1 MSKESGGILLSDP
14 GTYNYLLLVLLLLFL
29 LLVSL
34 YVLRW
39 KKKRLNAI
47 IDHKVEVFEKAFD
60 ISEDAILILSNEN
73 KVVYANRSMIKL
85 LGLSEDY
92 RGKDLVHMPQIR
104 NHETLLPL
112 DIFVNQEYRGDKTQ
126 MQTYPQSFLVL
137 DEAEE
142 EIPVNLYLDSSE
154 GRYSGESWCKIIYMH
169 DLRKEIKHETV
180 SRRHQLTQLPNQAQL
195 QIDLNAL
202 FAKNHLDKKK
212 LALVLIDID
221 NFTMLRSII
230 GHEQANKILIKF
242 AEYLMH
248 LPTSL
253 NFKVYHTHHNN
264 FLLTISN
271 LEEVDEVTSL
281 IREIQK
287 ELTMFYKIEDV
298 RLYLT
303 ASVGIAIYPDSATRR
318 TLLDRTYQALA
329 TAQKQGYG
337 KCEVY
342 MPEAI
347 RQDYDELLLFNEM
360 HEALEKEEFEVYYQ
374 PIVTTSE
381 QEVVGAEAL
390 IRWNHP
396 KYGLIPPTVFIPIME
411 KTGFIIELGEYIL
424 EEVLKQMKRWE
435 LFKFKEIQISIN
447 VTLLEL
453 ERKGFA
459 EYVSKQLLHHQIN
472 PERLKFEITEGYAM
486 RSERLTRQEIWSLK
500 KLGVSIAL
508 DDFGTGYTS
517 FAYLKKFPADIV
529 KIDKTMVD
537 YILTNKE
544 DQRIVKAMID
554 LGHNLGM
561 KIIVEGIE
569 NKRMFDLIASYGCDY
584 IQGYYISKP
593 LPVFE
598 FQKLLR

>member
-1 MSKESGGILLSDP
+1 MKDIS
-14 GTYNYLLLVLLLLFL
+14 TYNYLFFVLFL
-29 LLVSL
+29 LLLLLIYL
-34 YVLRW
+34 YILRR
-39 KKKRLNAI
+39 KQQKLNAI
-47 IDHKVEVFEKAFD
+47 IEHKVEVFEKAFD
-60 ISEDAILILSNEN
+60 ISEDAVLILSNEN
-73 KVVYANRSMIKL
+73 KIVYANDTAVRL
-85 LGLSEDY
+85 LGLDEDH
-92 RGKDLVHMPQIR
+92 RGKTLEYMPQIR
-104 NHETLLPL
+104 NHEDLLPL
-112 DIFVNQEYRGDKTQ
+112 DKFLEQKYRNDNKQ
-126 MQTYPQSFLVL
+126 MQVFPQSSLIVEN
-137 DEAEE
+137 DK
-142 EIPVNLYLDSSE
+142 EIPVNLYLDSSQ
-154 GRYSGESWCKIIYMH
+154 GTHKDLSWCKIVYMH

-180 SRRHQLTQLPNQAQL
+180 SLRHQLTQLPNQAQL
-195 QIDLNAL
+195 HIDLNAL
-202 FAKNHLDKKK
+202 FAKQHLDKKK

-230 GHEQANKILIKF
+230 GHEQANQILIKF
-242 AEYLMH
+242 AEYLTH
-248 LPTSL
+248 LSTPL
-253 NFKVYHTHHNN
+253 DIKVYHTHHNN
-264 FLLTISN
+264 FLLTIAD
-271 LEEVDEVTSL
+271 LDTVEDVTTL
-281 IREIQK
+281 TQEIQK
-287 ELTMFYKIEDV
+287 ELTAFFRIDDV

-303 ASVGIAIYPDSATRR
+303 ASVGIGIYPDNATRR

-329 TAQKQGYG
+329 SAQKQGYG
-337 KCEVY
+337 KYEVY
-342 MPEAI
+342 VPETI
-347 RQDYDELLLFNEM
+347 KQDYDELLLFNEM

-374 PIVTTSE
+374 PIVTTNE
-381 QEVVGAEAL
+381 KEVVGAEAL

-411 KTGFIIELGEYIL
+411 KTGFIIELGKYIL

-447 VTLLEL
+447 ITLMEL

-459 EYVSKQLLHHQIN
+459 EYVSKQLLHHKIH

-486 RSERLTRQEIWSLK
+486 RSERITRQEIWALK
-500 KLGVSIAL
+500 KLGVFIAL

-554 LGHNLGM
+554 LGHSLGM
-561 KIIVEGIE
+561 EIIVEGVE

-584 IQGYYISKP
+584 VQGYYISKP